1 FSIRYLDPF
10 KKSPPWFLNPY
21 NHPARHR
28 AAFQIIQRPVEIA
41 KFPPLDGNR
50 LDFSCSGKRDD
61 FFQFSQ
67 AAEMGA
73 LNRNGAQDRSCN
85 RQLKLAAEQAD
96 KYQSASLAHAVDR
109 KLRRFG
115 GADKIDG
122 AKKRMACDPF

>member
-1 FSIRYLDPF
+1 MPPTTTMMISHDSRSTRYSLTPLSPAITSSRKTGTKTIVPISQRSILERKTFSIRYLDPF

-67 AAEMGA
+67 A
-73 LNRNGAQDRSCN
+73 
-85 RQLKLAAEQAD
+85 
-96 KYQSASLAHAVDR
+96 
-109 KLRRFG
+109 
-115 GADKIDG
+115 
-122 AKKRMACDPF
+122 